1 MGQKLYFWMLLI
13 IFLSLG
19 FLIQVQKASAMTAAE
34 IEPGVVEV
42 STTNIYGFEI
52 QDVAEKK
59 IKDKTWVYFCMAE
72 KMPRK
77 KQKSKCF
84 YGLKQDFGNVK
95 VGLLLN
101 GIQYGLK
108 KRISNANGIVA
119 FRKDAYFY
127 PARIVRPQYVTWS
140 HRTGPAK

>member
-1 MGQKLYFWMLLI
+1 MGHKLYFWMLLI

-19 FLIQVQKASAMTAAE
+19 FLIQVQKANAMTAAE
-34 IEPGVVEV
+34 IEPGIVEV

-59 IKDKTWVYFCMAE
+59 IKNKTWVYFCMAE

-77 KQKSKCF
+77 QQKSKCF
-84 YGLKQDFGNVK
+84 YGPKQDFGNVK
-95 VGLLLN
+95 VGLMLN

-108 KRISNANGIVA
+108 KRISNAKGIVS
-119 FRKDAYFY
+119 FRKDANFY
-127 PARIVRPQYVTWS
+127 PARIVRPQYVTMAPKS
-140 HRTGPAK
+140 RK